1 MPWQTQNVICAFA
14 MANALWTM
22 HFQWFMH
29 TKKLHMPWVT
39 HTVIL
44 CICHGLYNS
53 LCTFKFAYPMAYA
66 KRDFMHLPW
75 FMHWFMHIQICISH
89 GLCTHK
95 KKAEKK
101 ISGGG
106 DFDED
111 CNMHLHKP
119 WVMHQKRILKKP
131 CKNCLYLPWQI
142 QIQNTHAW
150 TMVNANWKK
159 LHLPWETQI
168 HDFLYLPW

>member
-1 MPWQTQNVICAFA
+1 MS
-14 MANALWTM
+14 NA
-22 HFQWFMH
+22 
-29 TKKLHMPWVT
+29 KRD
-39 HTVIL
+39 
-44 CICHGLYNS
+44 LYS
-53 LCTFKFAYPMAYA
+53 CLCTFEFAYSMAYA

-75 FMHWFMHIQICISH
+75 FMHWLMHIQICISH

-95 KKAEKK
+95 KKAKK
-101 ISGGG
+101 KVSGGG

-159 LHLPWETQI
+159 TAFTMGNANSRFFVFTMVNAHFKMHLPW
-168 HDFLYLPW
+168 

>member
-1 MPWQTQNVICAFA
+1 MGCPRLLETNKIVYLPCWVHRATSAHARLRMHMPWQLLVFWQVSI
-14 MANALWTM
+14 LY
-22 HFQWFMH
+22 
-29 TKKLHMPWVT
+29 LPWV
-39 HTVIL
+39 
-44 CICHGLYNS
+44 S

-95 KKAEKK
+95 KKAKK
-101 ISGGG
+101 KVSGGG

-131 CKNCLYLPWQI
+131 CKNCLHLPWQI